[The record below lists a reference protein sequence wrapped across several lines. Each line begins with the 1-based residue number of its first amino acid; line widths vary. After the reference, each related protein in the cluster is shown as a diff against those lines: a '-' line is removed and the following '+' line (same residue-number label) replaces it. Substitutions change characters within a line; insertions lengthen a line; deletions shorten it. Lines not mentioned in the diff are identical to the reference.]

1 MSGNKLDVSKVPKD
15 ASSVPEDQVR
25 QLADHSSQMGGM
37 AGMSGMNHHNM
48 HLVETSVVDPA
59 SSAEDVSSSE
69 ENGQGGSDEYEAIL
83 DELEKA
89 SKIQAL
95 LNKYQRK
102 NKLHRL

>member
-37 AGMSGMNHHNM
+37 AGMSGMNHHSM
-48 HLVETSVVDPA
+48 MRIS
-59 SSAEDVSSSE
+59 
-69 ENGQGGSDEYEAIL
+69 GSKSNPDEYEAIL

-89 SKIQAL
+89 SKLRTL
-95 LNKYQRK
+95 LHKYSHVRDTLK
-102 NKLHRL
+102 RFHRFTVVK